1 MNAYARTAKPCTSQQ
16 ALQRNTDHK
25 IRVYGYCR
33 VSTDM
38 QAQHGLSL
46 DAQQEDIRRFA
57 ADRVGSSTR
66 FLSMVASR
74 QRTPIGPRF
83 SGW

>member
-1 MNAYARTAKPCTSQQ
+1 MNAYARTTKPRKSQQ
-16 ALQRNTDHK
+16 AAQRNTDHK

-46 DAQQEDIRRFA
+46 DAQQETSGASLPIG
-57 ADRVGSSTR
+57 VGSWTR